1 MSNSLAIAAVTATL
15 RQLLDK
21 GINSVINGVSVT
33 TQPPDVADSKK
44 NLVNIFL
51 YQTMINPA
59 WRNMDMPRQTKPNET
74 GLPPLPLNLYYLIT
88 AYSNSDDSPEPFSHR
103 ILGQAM
109 SVLHDN
115 PVLSSDEIKAAL
127 PPDDLK
133 LYDLYDQIEHVR
145 ITPQPMTLDEMSK
158 LWTIFQTKYRIS
170 TAYQVSVV
178 LIESSRASRTPLPV
192 LRRGQ
197 EDRGPEAQGNMLS
210 PLPTLT
216 GIKLA
221 TKTQPGAQLG
231 EKLTLSGYQ
240 LDGDSLLVRF
250 ENPRLTN
257 PNDIGPLAAITTS
270 DQTDVE
276 VTLPNDANAQTDWVA
291 GFYSVSIEVTNNA
304 DAANPKR
311 TTNALSFSL
320 APRILTINPTATL
333 AANGDFELTLTC
345 SPQVRQGQ
353 RATLLFGGNEIK
365 AEPPPDPPPAQT
377 DTLKFQIAPVTAASI
392 GEYYLRLR
400 VDGVDSLLV
409 KYQDIAPNTP
419 PVFDDN
425 QKVTIS

>member
-1 MSNSLAIAAVTATL
+1 
-15 RQLLDK
+15 
-21 GINSVINGVSVT
+21 
-33 TQPPDVADSKK
+33 
-44 NLVNIFL
+44 
-51 YQTMINPA
+51 MINPA
-59 WRNMDMPRQTKPNET
+59 WRNMDMPRQTRPNET

-88 AYSNSDDSPEPFSHR
+88 AYSNSEDSPEPFSHR

-115 PVLSSDEIKAAL
+115 PVLSAEEIKAAL

-145 ITPQPMTLDEMSK
+145 ITPQPLTLDEMSK

-170 TAYQVSVV
+170 AAYQASVV
-178 LIESSRASRTPLPV
+178 LIESTRASRTPLPV
-192 LRRGQ
+192 LKRGPQ
-197 EDRGPEAQGNMLS
+197 DRGAEAQSNLLS

-221 TKTQPGAQLG
+221 TGTQPSAQLG

-250 ENPRLTN
+250 ENPRLTT
-257 PNDIGPLAAITTS
+257 PGEIGPLAAITTA

-276 VTLPNDANAQTDWVA
+276 VTLPDDVNAQTDWVA
-291 GFYSVSIEVTNNA
+291 GFYNVSIEVTNNA
-304 DAANPKR
+304 DTVNPKR
-311 TTNALSFSL
+311 STNALSFSL
-320 APRILTINPTATL
+320 APRILNINPTTAP

-365 AEPPPDPPPAQT
+365 ATLPDPPPAQT
-377 DTLKFQIAPVTAASI
+377 DTLKFQITPVTTDSR
-392 GEYYLRLR
+392 GVYYLRLR

-409 KYQDIAPNTP
+409 RYQDIGPNTP
-419 PVFDDN
+419 PAFDDN

>member
-21 GINSVINGVSVT
+21 GINSIINGVFVT
-33 TQPPDVADSKK
+33 TQPPDVADSKT

-59 WRNMDMPRQTKPNET
+59 WRNQDMPRQTKPNET

-109 SVLHDN
+109 SILHDN
-115 PVLSSDEIKAAL
+115 PVLSSEEIKAAL
-127 PPDDLK
+127 PPNDLK

-145 ITPQPMTLDEMSK
+145 ITPQPLTLDEMSK
-158 LWTIFQTKYRIS
+158 LWTMFQTKYRIS

-178 LIESSRASRTPLPV
+178 LIESNRASRSPLPV
-192 LRRGQ
+192 LKRGP
-197 EDRGPEAQGNMLS
+197 EDRGAEAQGNMLS

-216 GIKLA
+216 GIELA
-221 TKTQPGAQLG
+221 TKTQPSAQLG
-231 EKLTLSGYQ
+231 EKITLSGYQ

-250 ENPRLTN
+250 ENPRLTT
-257 PNDIGPLAAITTS
+257 PNDIGPLAAIKTA
-270 DQTDVE
+270 DQTDVL

-304 DAANPKR
+304 DAVNPQR
-311 TTNALSFSL
+311 ATNALSFSL
-320 APRILTINPTATL
+320 APRILTINPTARL

-345 SPQVRQGQ
+345 SPQVRLGQ
-353 RATLLFGGNEIK
+353 RATLLFGANEIK
-365 AEPPPDPPPAQT
+365 ATPPPGQPPPQT
-377 DTLKFQIAPVTAASI
+377 DTLKFHITPITAASI

-409 KYQDIAPNTP
+409 KYQDIAPNAP
-419 PVFDDN
+419 PAFDDN
-425 QKVTIS
+425 QKVTIA